1 VVPTASSFLSR
12 RSAHRDT
19 GDEGDAQGRIDAH
32 RCSGPEGRWFKSSRP
47 DLATKHSAQEPLLLS
62 RESGSDVGCPIH
74 GYTGSA
80 VAGGSRCGDEELV
93 EPVDEAWRRSDE
105 VPGTGRDQPLGIEDC
120 GERVA
125 DPLQPWSVTARGH
138 QRGDARV
145 PY

>member
-1 VVPTASSFLSR
+1 VTDRVARNAVEFIANGYARGRLPRKVSPKEEVELRSQVTVIGLGKHTEETLKGGR
-12 RSAHRDT
+12 RFSHRIR
-19 GDEGDAQGRIDAH
+19 GG
-32 RCSGPEGRWFKSSRP
+32 
-47 DLATKHSAQEPLLLS
+47 
-62 RESGSDVGCPIH
+62 GC
-74 GYTGSA
+74 
-80 VAGGSRCGDEELV
+80 SRCGDEELV

-138 QRGDARV
+138 QRGDARA

>member
-1 VVPTASSFLSR
+1 MAPSPQHSSMSRCADFQFYPFRARHRAEVSEDTERVLNRSISNTA
-12 RSAHRDT
+12 T
-19 GDEGDAQGRIDAH
+19 DAIR
-32 RCSGPEGRWFKSSRP
+32 
-47 DLATKHSAQEPLLLS
+47 
-62 RESGSDVGCPIH
+62 
-74 GYTGSA
+74 
-80 VAGGSRCGDEELV
+80 VAGCSRFGAEEVV

-105 VPGTGRDQPLGIEDC
+105 IPGTARDQPLGIEDC